1 MKSEG
6 VAKLWIAVSILA
18 DTTKIQNDHCIL
30 DRCSVKRGWMSPK
43 RSEKYYTQAEV
54 VHGTNPGSRI
64 TVHRKEKDYAI
75 GV

>member
-1 MKSEG
+1 
-6 VAKLWIAVSILA
+6 
-18 DTTKIQNDHCIL
+18 
-30 DRCSVKRGWMSPK
+30 MSPK